1 MIIEG
6 KNPVAEALS
15 AGKTIEKL
23 YVVKGNFE
31 ATVNRIVQMAKA
43 AKVPTIFTSK
53 DTLDKLSPSGK
64 HQGVVAYATEFE
76 YASMDDVYDL
86 AKEKANRCSW

>member
-43 AKVPTIFTSK
+43 AKVPT
-53 DTLDKLSPSGK
+53 LSLI
-64 HQGVVAYATEFE
+64 HI
-76 YASMDDVYDL
+76 
-86 AKEKANRCSW
+86 

>member
-43 AKVPTIFTSK
+43 AKVPTVFTK
-53 DTLDKLSPSGK
+53 IGRA
-64 HQGVVAYATEFE
+64 HV
-76 YASMDDVYDL
+76 
-86 AKEKANRCSW
+86 

>member
-43 AKVPTIFTSK
+43 AKVPTISSFSFR
-53 DTLDKLSPSGK
+53 LFRIF
-64 HQGVVAYATEFE
+64 AY
-76 YASMDDVYDL
+76 
-86 AKEKANRCSW
+86 R